1 MKESTGYETD
11 IQESISGDSN
21 IQDMF
26 GEYNYGSI
34 PYGSD
39 TQSPAIITIQ
49 NITIEGI
56 YCTSGCTI
64 MCATSCPAI
73 VDIVVT
79 WENSGESGGTF
90 TPTVTIAGGDPISGT
105 PITVASGETGTTT
118 FPFVSLA
125 QGTLNACFD
134 IGTIT

>member
-1 MKESTGYETD
+1 MKESTGYEID

-21 IQDMF
+21 VQDMY

-56 YCTSGCTI
+56 SCMRGCTI
-64 MCATSCPAI
+64 MCATSCPVI
-73 VDIVVT
+73 VDILVT
-79 WENSGESGGTF
+79 WANSGGSSGTF

-105 PITVASGETGTTT
+105 QITVASGETGTTT
-118 FPFVSLA
+118 FSSVSLE
-125 QGTLNACFD
+125 QGTLNTCFD
-134 IGTIT
+134 IGTVT